1 MVVTK
6 FDALG
11 RIALP
16 VKAAD
21 QLGLTENSKLL
32 ITVTEADRF
41 ILLRPTQEEPQS
53 FESAKEMKHN
63 QSEMIQKPADTWRY
77 IRKLDD
83 KQRVV
88 LPLTMRELLGWTECT
103 VLRIVLKEEAVYLE
117 AVE

>member
-1 MVVTK
+1 MRVTK

-11 RIALP
+11 RLTLP

-32 ITVTEADRF
+32 ITVAEADRF

-53 FESAKEMKHN
+53 FESAKEMQHN
-63 QSEMIQKPADTWRY
+63 QSQMIQKPADAWRY

-83 KQRVV
+83 KRRVV
-88 LPLTMRELLGWTECT
+88 LPRTMRELLGWTERT
-103 VLRIVLKEEAVYLE
+103 AMRIVLEKETVYLQAIE
-117 AVE
+117 

>member
-1 MVVTK
+1 MEGTN

-11 RIALP
+11 RLTLP

-32 ITVTEADRF
+32 ITVAEADRH
-41 ILLRPTQEEPQS
+41 ILLRRTQEEPQS
-53 FESAKEMKHN
+53 FESTKEMKHS

-83 KQRVV
+83 KRRVV
-88 LPLTMRELLGWTECT
+88 LPRTMRELLGWTERT
-103 VLRIVLKEEAVYLE
+103 TMRIILENETIYLQAIE
-117 AVE
+117 

>member
-11 RIALP
+11 RLTLP

-32 ITVTEADRF
+32 ITVAEADRF
-41 ILLRPTQEEPQS
+41 ILLRPTREEPQS
-53 FESAKEMKHN
+53 FESAKEMKN
-63 QSEMIQKPADTWRY
+63 SQSEMIQMPADTWRY
-77 IRKLDD
+77 IRKLDH
-83 KQRVV
+83 KRRVV
-88 LPLTMRELLGWTECT
+88 LPRTMRELLGWTEST
-103 VLRIVLKEEAVYLE
+103 SMRIILKEEAVYLE